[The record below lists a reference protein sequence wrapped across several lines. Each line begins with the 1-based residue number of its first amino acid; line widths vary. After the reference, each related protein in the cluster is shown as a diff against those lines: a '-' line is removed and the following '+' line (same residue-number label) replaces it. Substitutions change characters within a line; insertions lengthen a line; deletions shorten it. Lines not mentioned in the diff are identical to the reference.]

1 MRLKRLTLQDFDRLA
16 DGTRLK
22 ERSKQLAREVLV
34 DGGTPT
40 GVAARHGMT
49 PQRVSLAV
57 GVIEKAYFE
66 DREGGFGWVSL
77 DMDLPEKLA
86 LQLDE
91 LVKALKES
99 KNESQVE
106 QVTELLVS
114 AVAKA
119 KTQLG

>member
-1 MRLKRLTLQDFDRLA
+1 MKLKRLTLQDFDRLA

-22 ERSKQLAREVLV
+22 ARTRQLAREVLV

-40 GVAARHGMT
+40 AVAARYGMT

-66 DREGGFGWVSL
+66 DREGGLGWVSL

-91 LVKALKES
+91 LVRALKES

-106 QVTELLVS
+106 HVIEVLLT

-119 KTQLG
+119 KAQLG

>member
-22 ERSKQLAREVLV
+22 ERARQLAREVLV
-34 DGGTPT
+34 DGGTPS

-66 DREGGFGWVSL
+66 DREGGLGWVSL
-77 DMDLPEKLA
+77 DMDLPEKVA
-86 LQLDE
+86 LQLDD
-91 LVKALKES
+91 LAKALRES
-99 KNESQVE
+99 KNESQVKE
-106 QVTELLVS
+106 VTDILLT

-119 KTQLG
+119 RRQLS

>member
-1 MRLKRLTLQDFDRLA
+1 MRLKRLTLQDFGRLA

-22 ERSKQLAREVLV
+22 ERAKQLAREVLV

-40 GVAARHGMT
+40 AVATRHGMT

-77 DMDLPEKLA
+77 ALDLPEKLA
-86 LQLDE
+86 LQLDD

-99 KNESQVE
+99 KSESQVE
-106 QVTELLVS
+106 QVTELLVT
-114 AVAKA
+114 AIAKA